1 MYQTTF
7 TKYIY
12 RNGILI
18 NTFNSQVDFNNDD
31 NENLIIGNWAI
42 NDANTFEGYLDD
54 LRIYNRVLSGAE
66 VQKLYDSKDSK
77 YIENGLISG
86 STDEY
91 FVFKYNPE
99 RAVSEQTKYTINF
112 PQDTECDILVVGGAG
127 YVGGGIVDKLEH
139 KHQVTVYDSLIYEN
153 EFRKNVNFIYGDIR
167 DYSKLNKILKNYDAV
182 VWLAALVGDGACSIN
197 PTLTYEI
204 NSESVKNLVSNFK
217 GKIIFFSTCSVYGAQ
232 EGVLSEESE
241 VNPLSEYAKSKL
253 VAEDILNN
261 SDAIIFRLGTL
272 FGIGDEFSRIRLD
285 LVVNVL
291 VTKAL
296 IDKKMSVFGG
306 EQWRPLLHV
315 KDVANAVDHTIESSL
330 KGVYN
335 LHYKNFR
342 ISEIAD
348 LIKDKISNVEIV
360 TTPLPF
366 QDARNYQV
374 SSEKFKLASNFEAE
388 VSLEKGIIEVFDL
401 ISSGRI
407 KDINNPRYSNHD
419 FLKTFGVN

>member
-1 MYQTTF
+1 M
-7 TKYIY
+7 
-12 RNGILI
+12 N
-18 NTFNSQVDFNNDD
+18 
-31 NENLIIGNWAI
+31 
-42 NDANTFEGYLDD
+42 
-54 LRIYNRVLSGAE
+54 
-66 VQKLYDSKDSK
+66 
-77 YIENGLISG
+77 
-86 STDEY
+86 
-91 FVFKYNPE
+91 
-99 RAVSEQTKYTINF
+99 
-112 PQDTECDILVVGGAG
+112 ILVVGGAG
-127 YVGGGIVDKLEH
+127 YVGGGIVDKLQQ

-167 DYSKLNKILKNYDAV
+167 DYFKLNKILKQYDAV

-204 NSESVKNLVSNFK
+204 NSESVKNLVANFK

-232 EGVLSEESE
+232 EGVLNEESE

-253 VAEDILNN
+253 VAEDILTN
-261 SDAIIFRLGTL
+261 SDAIVFRLGTL

-296 IDKKMSVFGG
+296 IDNKMSVFGG

-330 KGVYN
+330 KGVFN
-335 LHYKNFR
+335 LHYKNFK

-348 LIKDKISNVEIV
+348 LIKEKISNVEIV

-374 SSEKFKLASNFEAE
+374 SSEKLKLASNFEAE
-388 VSLEKGIIEVFDL
+388 ISLEKGIDEVFNL
-401 ISSGRI
+401 ISSGRV
-407 KDINNPRYSNHD
+407 KDLNNPRYSNQN
-419 FLKTFGVN
+419 FLKTFGVS

>member
-1 MYQTTF
+1 M
-7 TKYIY
+7 
-12 RNGILI
+12 N
-18 NTFNSQVDFNNDD
+18 
-31 NENLIIGNWAI
+31 
-42 NDANTFEGYLDD
+42 
-54 LRIYNRVLSGAE
+54 
-66 VQKLYDSKDSK
+66 
-77 YIENGLISG
+77 
-86 STDEY
+86 
-91 FVFKYNPE
+91 
-99 RAVSEQTKYTINF
+99 
-112 PQDTECDILVVGGAG
+112 ILVVGGAG
-127 YVGGGIVDKLEH
+127 YVGGGIVDKLQQ

-167 DYSKLNKILKNYDAV
+167 DYSKLNKILKDYDAV

-204 NSESVKNLVSNFK
+204 NSDSVKNLVGNFK

-232 EGVLSEESE
+232 EGVLNEESE

-253 VAEDILNN
+253 VAEEILTN
-261 SDAIIFRLGTL
+261 SDAIVFRLGTL

-296 IDKKMSVFGG
+296 IDNKMSVFGG

-335 LHYKNFR
+335 LHYKNFK

-348 LIKDKISNVEIV
+348 LIKERISNVEIV

-374 SSEKFKLASNFEAE
+374 SSEKLKLASNFVAE
-388 VSLEKGIIEVFDL
+388 VSLEKGIEEVFNL

-407 KDINNPRYSNHD
+407 KDINNPRYSNQN
-419 FLKTFGVN
+419 FLKTFGVS